1 MKMTIQSGKPWRTLT
16 KVGVPKM
23 PMPSLAQTKLAMPTL
38 SVVEAACDVI
48 KYPGATKRTLHF
60 DRWLHFAREMCLH
73 NRIEIFLT
81 GTDDMMA
88 DGFTKPVDKTKFLK
102 CRDYILTKA

>member
-23 PMPSLAQTKLAMPTL
+23 PMPSLAQTKLATPML
-38 SVVEAACDVI
+38 SVVGSAARR
-48 KYPGATKRTLHF
+48 PH
-60 DRWLHFAREMCLH
+60 
-73 NRIEIFLT
+73 RIEIFLT